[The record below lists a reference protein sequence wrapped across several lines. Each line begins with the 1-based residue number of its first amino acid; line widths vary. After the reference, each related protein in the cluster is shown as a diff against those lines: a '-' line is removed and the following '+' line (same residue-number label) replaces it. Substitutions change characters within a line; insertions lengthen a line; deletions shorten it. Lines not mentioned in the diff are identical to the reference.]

1 MQRCTEESQKSKVA
15 VISKA
20 ISNVCLYA
28 NLDIRCR
35 LDYEVD
41 IAHLILH
48 QYPQAHLYSELH
60 ISAPSIRNSQV
71 GTGGAVWHPGA
82 RHGRLFRNNSVRP
95 SPLFRRIPKAKRA
108 KCNLTPSWLFV
119 SVSYLSPSHGVGCCC
134 NLAPAPLRRDSP
146 STTIPPRTNAF

>member
-1 MQRCTEESQKSKVA
+1 M
-15 VISKA
+15 ISKA

-48 QYPQAHLYSELH
+48 QYPQAHLYSGLH
-60 ISAPSIRNSQV
+60 ISAPSIRNSQRL
-71 GTGGAVWHPGA
+71 GERSTVWHPNA

-119 SVSYLSPSHGVGCCC
+119 SVSYTFLPRTT
-134 NLAPAPLRRDSP
+134 LAAATWLRRDSP

>member
-1 MQRCTEESQKSKVA
+1 

-41 IAHLILH
+41 IVHLILH
-48 QYPQAHLYSELH
+48 QYPQAHLYSGLH
-60 ISAPSIRNSQV
+60 IYAEHSKFSDSGREREREGERI
-71 GTGGAVWHPGA
+71 VWHPDA

-119 SVSYLSPSHGVGCCC
+119 SVSYSFLPRTM
-134 NLAPAPLRRDSP
+134 LAAPTWLRRDSL
-146 STTIPPRTNAF
+146 STTIQPRTNAF